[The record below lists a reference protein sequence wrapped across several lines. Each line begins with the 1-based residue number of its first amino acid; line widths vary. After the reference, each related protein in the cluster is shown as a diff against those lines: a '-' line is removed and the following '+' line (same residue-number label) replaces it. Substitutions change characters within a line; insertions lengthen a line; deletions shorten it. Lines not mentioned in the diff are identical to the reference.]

1 MRKHRGI
8 KTLVITAIAFLIAG
22 SMMIGA
28 GLVKGGSISYLHIG
42 KDNAKWWPFSFGV
55 GVLSVFE
62 RDNDD
67 SFVNLFDDDKESWT
81 LSLQDTR
88 HLEIDVD
95 LGSII
100 VKKGETS
107 QVRFVNL
114 DQDHVSVKQEEG
126 KQKVKVK
133 HPNVWNIE
141 VNGYIEVTLSE
152 QDITLDVET
161 DMGDIEISELRFEK
175 LSVDCALG
183 NIELNE
189 VTTSDCDVD
198 QNAGNVTMSG
208 TFLNRTK
215 VENDM
220 GNIEIILSGKES
232 EYRLKV
238 DNDLGNTAIGD
249 AHHNGHSKIS
259 QNNQAKHSL
268 SVSNHLGNIDIQF
281 R

>member
-8 KTLVITAIAFLIAG
+8 KTLVIAAIAFLIAG

-42 KDNAKWWPFSFGV
+42 KDNTKWWPFPFGV

-62 RDNDD
+62 RDNDN
-67 SFVNLFDDDKESWT
+67 SLVNLFDDDKESWT
-81 LSLQDTR
+81 VSLQEAR

-95 LGSII
+95 LGNII
-100 VKKGETS
+100 VKKGDTS
-107 QVRFVNL
+107 SVRFVNL
-114 DQDHVSVKQEEG
+114 DKDYVSVKQESG

-133 HPNVWNIE
+133 HPNTWNIKD
-141 VNGYIEVTLSE
+141 NGYIEVTLSE

-161 DMGDIEISELRFEK
+161 DMGDIEISELRFAK

-183 NIELNE
+183 NIELDE
-189 VTTSDCDVD
+189 VTTSDCEVD
-198 QNAGNVTMSG
+198 QNAGNVAMSG
-208 TFLNRTK
+208 TFLNKTK

-238 DNDLGNTAIGD
+238 DNDLGNTVIGD

-259 QNNQAKHSL
+259 QNDQAKHSL